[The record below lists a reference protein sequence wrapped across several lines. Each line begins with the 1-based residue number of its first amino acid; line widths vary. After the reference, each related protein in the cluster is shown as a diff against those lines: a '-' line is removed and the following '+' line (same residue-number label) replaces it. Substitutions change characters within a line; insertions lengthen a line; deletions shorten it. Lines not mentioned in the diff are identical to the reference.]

1 MTVTR
6 LWLALVAS
14 ACAAAPAAAQVTRLE
29 IVSRAPMPGAP
40 AGPAGPFEIVRGRIH
55 GEVDPADR
63 HNRIIQDL
71 ALAPRN
77 AGGRVEYV
85 ATFALARPVDMSK
98 ASGVLLYAV
107 VNRGNGAPVASAEGH
122 VSLVSGWQGD
132 LVPTAENQTI
142 AVPIARQPDG
152 SSITGP
158 MIARFFNAP
167 PGTTTLPIRHASIG
181 NAPAAYPPAG
191 LEQPDSRLIS
201 MGSETSTGEQRDVR
215 AIPRGDWAFADCRTV
230 AFPGTPDPTRLCVKG
245 GFDPARLYQLSYRV
259 QDPLVLG
266 IGYAATRDI
275 VSFFRRADADAQGT
289 ANPVAGAIRHAV
301 SIGDSQSGNFIRTF
315 IHLGFNEGLD
325 GRIVWDGAFPRIA
338 ARQTPMNHRFAVPG
352 GAAGMY
358 EVGSDGV
365 VWWGS
370 YTDKTRRR
378 KRASLLDRCTAT
390 KTCPKIVE
398 AFGSAE
404 FWGLRMSPDLVG
416 TDAKGDIPLPGNV
429 RRYYYPGTTHGG
441 GRGGF
446 ALESGPQPGCSLPA
460 NPNPQADTTRALT
473 HALVEWVVNG
483 TEPPRSRY
491 PRLDRGELAA
501 ADAKAIGFPA
511 IPGAP
516 DPGALVNPL
525 LEYDFGHGLA
535 LNDLTGVLARV
546 PPRVVRAL
554 PTLVPRTGPDGNETV
569 DGVRSVLHQV
579 PLGTYLGWNSFADG
593 FFKGQGCGFAGGYI
607 PFAKTRAER
616 ERTGDPRPSVE
627 ERYGTLE
634 GYVRNVRTAAEA
646 AVADRV
652 LLRADADRLIAQA
665 RESAI
670 LPSAAAEAEA
680 RCDTAA
686 VAARVPPATT
696 VQAASFRGDRGA
708 CEVKASTSSGPGSR
722 ITFEVWVP
730 AGWNGKLV
738 VTGNGGYG
746 NVPSATDMSYAL
758 AQGYAAVGGDTGHQ
772 TATPDDLL
780 WGVDAPERILDWGT
794 RSIHTILEPA
804 RRIAEAAGGR
814 APTRSYF
821 YGCSTG
827 GHQAFAALQKYPHD
841 FDGVIAGAPG
851 HNRVR
856 LNAAFLARFLAN
868 HRPGGLDPIL
878 PASKLP
884 LVTKAVVAACDAND
898 GVRDGIVDDPRTCR
912 FDPVSLACR
921 AGDEP
926 ACLTAPQLTAL
937 QKMYDGL
944 RGRSGRSI
952 YPGWPKSSE
961 ALVTGDDGRPVVGW
975 HAYWGGAEPARAAF
989 WRRWVF
995 RDPAWDWWTFDPDR
1009 DLATADRA
1017 VGQAIDQVSDD
1028 VGAFAARGGK
1038 AIVYHGWQD
1047 PVTNPL
1053 DTIAYYERVRARQG
1067 TQAATDRFFRLFLVP
1082 GMGHCGGGPGATR
1095 FGNQGSPSPVVDAG
1109 HDLLSALDAWVESGT
1124 PPARLIASKVVD
1136 GKTVRTR
1143 PLCPYPLKA
1152 TYTGVGS
1159 SDDAGSFTCR

>member
-1 MTVTR
+1 MTVRSVR
-6 LWLALVAS
+6 LAVFAC

-29 IVSRAPMPGAP
+29 ILSREPMSAAP
-40 AGPAGPFEIVRGRIH
+40 AGPAGPYEIVRGRIH

-63 HNRIIQDL
+63 RNRIIQDL

-77 AGGRVEYV
+77 ARGRVEYV
-85 ATFALARPVDMSK
+85 ATFALAKPVDLSK
-98 ASGVLLYAV
+98 ASGVLLYSV
-107 VNRGNGAPVASAEGH
+107 VNRGNGAPVASPEGH

-152 SSITGP
+152 SPITGP
-158 MIARFFNAP
+158 MIARFVNAP

-191 LEQPDSRLIS
+191 LDQPDARLIS
-201 MGSETSTGEQRDVR
+201 VGSESRTGEQRGVR
-215 AIPRGDWAFADCRTV
+215 AIPRAGWAFADCRTV
-230 AFPGTPDPTRLCVKG
+230 PFPGTPDPARLCVKD

-266 IGYAATRDI
+266 LGFAATRDI
-275 VSFFRRADADAQGT
+275 VTFFRRADADPQRT

-352 GAAGMY
+352 GAAALY

-365 VWWGS
+365 VWWGA
-370 YTDKTRRR
+370 YTDSRRKR

-416 TDAKGDIPLPGNV
+416 TDARRDIPLPANV

-446 ALESGPQPGCSLPA
+446 ALESGPQPGCALPA

-473 HALVEWVVNG
+473 HALVEWVVKG

-491 PRLDRGELAA
+491 PQLARGELVA
-501 ADAKAIGFPA
+501 ADAKAMGFPK

-516 DPGALVNPL
+516 DPGPLLNPV
-525 LEYDFGHGLA
+525 LEYDFGRGLV
-535 LNDLTGVLARV
+535 LDDLTGVLSNV

-569 DGVRSVLHQV
+569 DGLASVLHQV
-579 PLGTYLGWNSFADG
+579 PLGTYLGWNTFADG
-593 FFKGQGCGFAGGYI
+593 FFKGQGCGFAGGYL

-616 ERTGDPRPSVE
+616 ERTGDSRPSLE

-634 GYVRNVRTAAEA
+634 GYLRAVRTAAEA

-652 LLRADADRLIAQA
+652 LLRADADRLIKEASA
-665 RESAI
+665 SAI
-670 LPSAAAEAEA
+670 LPAAAADA
-680 RCDTAA
+680 ATRCDSAA
-686 VAARVPPATT
+686 VAARMPPGTT
-696 VQAASFRGDRGA
+696 VQAAAFLPDKGY
-708 CEVKASTSSGPGSR
+708 CQVKASTSSGPGSL

-730 AGWNGKLV
+730 ADWNRKLV
-738 VTGNGGYG
+738 ATGNGGYG
-746 NVPSATDMSYAL
+746 NVPNAIDMTYAL
-758 AQGYAAVGGDTGHQ
+758 SQGYAAVGGDTGHQ

-804 RRIAEAAGGR
+804 RRIAAVVGGG
-814 APTRSYF
+814 APTRRYF

-827 GHQAFAALQKYPHD
+827 GHQGFAELQRYPQD

-851 HNRVR
+851 HNRIR
-856 LNAAFLARFLAN
+856 LTAAFLQRFLAN
-868 HRPGGLDPIL
+868 HRRGEPDPIL

-884 LVTKAVVAACDAND
+884 IVTKAVVAACDAND
-898 GVRDGIVDDPRTCR
+898 GVTDGIVDDPRTCR
-912 FDPVSLACR
+912 FDPASLACR
-921 AGDEP
+921 GGDE
-926 ACLTAPQLTAL
+926 ASCLTPPQLNAL
-937 QKMYDGL
+937 RRLYDGL
-944 RGRSGRSI
+944 RGRDGRAI

-961 ALVTGDDGRPVVGW
+961 ALVAGDDGGPVVGW
-975 HAYWGGAEPARAAF
+975 HTYWGGAEPARAAF

-995 RDPAWDWWTFDPDR
+995 GDPAWDWWNFDPDR
-1009 DLATADRA
+1009 DLETADRV
-1017 VGQAIDQVSDD
+1017 VGQLIDQTSDD
-1028 VGAFAARGGK
+1028 LSAFAARGGK

-1047 PVTNPL
+1047 PVTNAL

-1067 TQAATDRFFRLFLVP
+1067 SQAATDRFFRLFLVP
-1082 GMGHCGGGPGATR
+1082 GMGHCAGGPGATR
-1095 FGNQGSPSPVVDAG
+1095 FGNQGSPSPVVDAD
-1109 HDLLSALDAWVESGT
+1109 HDLLSALDAWVERGQA
-1124 PPARLIASKVVD
+1124 PDRLIASRVEN
-1136 GKTVRTR
+1136 GATTRTR
-1143 PLCPYPLKA
+1143 PLCRYPGRA
-1152 TYTGVGS
+1152 VYGGTGDPADAS
-1159 SDDAGSFTCR
+1159 SFGCR